1 MLITRSRCLSDLNE
15 DGRLTRDGFAIAS
28 HLMRSTLDG
37 KALPATLP
45 SSLVP
50 PSLRSGAQPTPPPQ
64 KFAQEIQ
71 GLPSVGSTPP
81 PINPTTT
88 KSTQP
93 PQQSQPREMLKLR
106 LPQPHVLGFHQP
118 PTQPQGTSLQ
128 MVQSPPSSGP
138 SSSVASQNELD
149 AQNAGIIDG
158 LQGKGVQDSIDAMDE
173 VRHHA
178 LPPPWNGVVYSL
190 TVCLLLFR
198 HCAAAISNQAPEGSV

>member
-64 KFAQEIQ
+64 KFAQ
-71 GLPSVGSTPP
+71 
-81 PINPTTT
+81 
-88 KSTQP
+88 
-93 PQQSQPREMLKLR
+93 
-106 LPQPHVLGFHQP
+106 
-118 PTQPQGTSLQ
+118 GTSLQ
-128 MVQSPPSSGP
+128 MVQSPPSSG
-138 SSSVASQNELD
+138 SVASQNELD